1 VTLAGDTQYTTPDIH
16 SPGFAACADRQASPL
31 MHTGGTQIVL
41 LATRLAQLLIRAL
54 GAIMLVLGLLFWT
67 GNALTLIPIHMLV
80 GLLLVLML
88 WTLAAL
94 AARAGVDLRL
104 VLLAVAWGA
113 IVPILGLT
121 QDTLLLGP
129 AHVLIQVLHLCVGL
143 AAIALGEVLGRRA
156 RLRLSNRARPRPVTA
171 AV

>member
-1 VTLAGDTQYTTPDIH
+1 
-16 SPGFAACADRQASPL
+16 

-80 GLLLVLML
+80 GLLLVLTL

-104 VLLAVAWGA
+104 VLLALAWGA

-156 RLRLSNRARPRPVTA
+156 RLRLSKRARPRPVTA